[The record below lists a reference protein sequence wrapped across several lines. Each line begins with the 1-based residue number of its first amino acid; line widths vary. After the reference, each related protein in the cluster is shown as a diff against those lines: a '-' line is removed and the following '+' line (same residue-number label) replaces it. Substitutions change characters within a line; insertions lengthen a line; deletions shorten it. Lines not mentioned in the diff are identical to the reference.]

1 MSEITLIVNS
11 REGIKKIPLEV
22 NRLTIGR
29 SDEAALVI
37 DDGGLSRLHASIN
50 RDGERIWVLDEAST
64 NGTFVND
71 VEVPPQGTPLQ
82 DGDEISIGNET
93 TITVSFDA
101 PAAKVATTSRAFAL
115 ADAAAG
121 AAPGQEAAARASNS
135 SWQAPY
141 IIAVVGIIVILLA
154 AAGIASLAGR
164 SVERDG
170 NQDRIT
176 ARPNPRGDDD
186 GGDDDSDAR
195 ASSNSTK
202 TTTANAGR
210 SPAPNSSSV
219 SESDTTS
226 HAADMDQARAPVSG
240 KLYLEMS
247 KEEQIKFIEYHA
259 QHVARMIG
267 NRDGYAFPPAVIGQI
282 KIWVDAYARRL
293 KSPKPGGGCNMRH
306 DLRTLLERGKTH
318 APLII
323 KSFNGKGLS
332 AQVGLYLAI
341 IESEYCPCLSSGTGA
356 KGMFQFVGTT
366 ARLYG
371 VPFVTNPSRDPAPDD
386 RCKEEIMAPIAAE
399 YMKDLISRFGTGPLS
414 VPLAIAS
421 YNSGEGGLDKN
432 LLTALDA
439 ARNSENPE
447 RSFWTLVAHSE
458 SLSTQFQRENIKY
471 VPHFFGAAIVGEN
484 PQTFG
489 VPLQPLSSYTQ

>member
-1 MSEITLIVNS
+1 MPEVTLIVNS
-11 REGIKKIPLEV
+11 REGTKKVSLKV

-37 DDGGLSRLHASIN
+37 DDDGLSRLHASIN
-50 RDGERIWVLDEAST
+50 RDGDRIWVLDEAST
-64 NGTFVND
+64 NGTFVNE
-71 VEVPPQGTPLQ
+71 VEVPPNGTPLQ

-93 TITVSFDA
+93 TITINFDA
-101 PAAKVATTSRAFAL
+101 TVTKAAGVASQ
-115 ADAAAG
+115 AAG
-121 AAPGQEAAARASNS
+121 AATPGAVVAAAAAGPPARAINS

-154 AAGIASLAGR
+154 AVGIGSLAVRGR
-164 SVERDG
+164 
-170 NQDRIT
+170 N
-176 ARPNPRGDDD
+176 DDD
-186 GGDDDSDAR
+186 GEDR
-195 ASSNSTK
+195 ASANDNSREDDVDESDTRAASNSASK
-202 TTTANAGR
+202 TTNANSSA
-210 SPAPNSSSV
+210 SPASGSS

-226 HAADMDQARAPVSG
+226 HAEINLASAPASG

-267 NRDGYAFPPAVIGQI
+267 NRDGYAFPPEVISQI
-282 KIWVDAYARRL
+282 KVWVDAYARRL
-293 KSPKPGGGCNMRH
+293 KSPKPSGGCNMRH

-371 VPFVTNPSRDPAPDD
+371 VPYVTNPSRDPAPDD

-484 PQTFG
+484 PQSFG
-489 VPLQPLSSYTQ
+489 VALQPLSSYTQ